1 MTRFIAHRGLSSV
14 YYQNSEK
21 AFRAPAESPF
31 FYGIETD
38 VWFTKDNKWVC
49 CHDNN
54 PFVDK
59 SVSISEITYEEALKM
74 PMNPNKLGSVK
85 IEGES
90 YICSMEKYLEICKA
104 GGKVPVIELK
114 CKPGKEKLRELL
126 SIVDGIVGIDNAIFI
141 SFHFVNLAR
150 LRAMNEGPDL
160 RIRTQVLGKYPTSG
174 RAYLKKGYDVD
185 LMFTYCTGA
194 LIRRAHKLGH
204 EVNLWT
210 INRLGVAR
218 YFVRLGVDYITT
230 NFDFGGR
237 I

>member
-1 MTRFIAHRGLSSV
+1 MTRFIAHRGLSSRF
-14 YYQNSEK
+14 YQNSEK
-21 AFRAPAESPF
+21 AFLAAAESPF

-54 PFVDK
+54 PFADK
-59 SVSISEITYEEALKM
+59 SVSISEITYEEATKL
-74 PMNPNKLGSVK
+74 PMNLNKMGSCK

-90 YICSMEKYLEICKA
+90 YICGMERYLEICKA

-114 CKPGKEKLRELL
+114 FIPKKDQLKELTD
-126 SIVDGIVGIDNAIFI
+126 IVDGIVGLDNAIFI

-150 LRAMNEGPDL
+150 MRAMNPK
-160 RIRTQVLGKYPTSG
+160 IRMQVLGRYPTSG

-185 LMFTYCTGA
+185 LLFTYCTSF
-194 LIRRAHKLGH
+194 LIRKAHKLGH

-210 INRLGVAR
+210 INRLGIAK
-218 YFVRLGVDYITT
+218 YFMRLGVDYITT
-230 NFDFGGR
+230 NFDFSGK

>member
-1 MTRFIAHRGLSSV
+1 MTRFIAHRGLSSRF
-14 YYQNSEK
+14 YQNSEK
-21 AFRAPAESPF
+21 AFLAAAESPF

-54 PFVDK
+54 PFADK
-59 SVSISEITYEEALKM
+59 SVSISEITYEEATKL
-74 PMNPNKLGSVK
+74 PMNLNKMGSCK

-90 YICSMEKYLEICKA
+90 YICGIERYLEICKA

-114 CKPGKEKLRELL
+114 CIPKKDQLKELTD
-126 SIVDGIVGIDNAIFI
+126 IVDGIVGLDNAIFI

-150 LRAMNEGPDL
+150 MRAMNPK
-160 RIRTQVLGKYPTSG
+160 IRMQVLGRYPTSG

-185 LMFTYCTGA
+185 LLFTYCTSF
-194 LIRRAHKLGH
+194 LIRKAHKLGH

-210 INRLGVAR
+210 INRLGIAK
-218 YFVRLGVDYITT
+218 YFMRLGVDYITT
-230 NFDFGGR
+230 NFDFSGKL
-237 I
+237 

>member
-21 AFRAPAESPF
+21 AFAAAANSPF

-38 VWFTKDNKWVC
+38 VWFTKDNRWVC

-54 PFVDK
+54 PFADK
-59 SVSISEITYEEALKM
+59 SVSISEITYAEALKL
-74 PMNPNKLGSVK
+74 PMNLNKMGSAK

-90 YICSMEKYLEICKA
+90 YICSMDRYLEICRD

-114 CKPGKEKLRELL
+114 CKPKKEQLKELV
-126 SIVDGIVGIDNAIFI
+126 STVDSVVGLDNAIFI

-150 LRAMNEGPDL
+150 LRAMNP
-160 RIRTQVLGKYPTSG
+160 RIRMQVLGKYPTSG

-185 LMFTYCTGA
+185 LMFTYCSFP
-194 LIRRAHKLGH
+194 LIRKAHRLGH

-210 INRLGVAR
+210 INRVGIAR
-218 YFVRLGVDYITT
+218 HFMRFGVDYITT
-230 NFDFGGR
+230 NFDFSGK